1 MEWVILVWVRV
12 EWVMM
17 EGGKPT
23 GCVLTY
29 VRTYVRAYVR
39 YVVTHVK
46 TYVRTSIPKA
56 YIQNGHKL
64 TRVRTC
70 VFSGSEASKLLAN
83 LFQKAST

>member
-1 MEWVILVWVRV
+1 MDYDGK
-12 EWVMM
+12 
-17 EGGKPT
+17 GGNPQD
-23 GCVLTY
+23 VYLRTY
-29 VRTYVRAYVR
+29 VCTCVRTYVTSLR
-39 YVVTHVK
+39 
-46 TYVRTSIPKA
+46 TYKRTSIPKA